1 MDKQYIST
9 ITGREKIV
17 LAGIKEINEFDEQQ
31 IIAESNLG
39 MVELRGRQLKITQLD
54 QEQEELTVEGKIASL
69 TYSEKKAA
77 ERGKSLLKRLI
88 G

>member
-1 MDKQYIST
+1 MDKQYVST

-17 LAGIKEINEFDEQQ
+17 LAGVKEINEFDDQQ

-39 MVELRGRQLKITQLD
+39 MVELRGKQLKITQLD
-54 QEQEELTVEGKIASL
+54 QESEELTVEGKISSL
-69 TYSEKKAA
+69 TYSEKKTG
-77 ERGKSLLKRLI
+77 ERSKSLLKKLI